1 MHRASD
7 GGPAAAHGPRRC
19 LLVEVDVLNEHDLT
33 VIVLDDV
40 VAVKSIAVLIE
51 IVGALDAR
59 VVLDAQDRIADL
71 LRLKTLSVVDREP

>member
-1 MHRASD
+1 MRLAPY
-7 GGPAAAHGPRRC
+7 GGPAAAHCPRRC

-40 VAVKSIAVLIE
+40 VAVEPVAVLIE
-51 IVGALDAR
+51 IVGALNAR

-71 LRLKTLSVVDREP
+71 LRLKTLSVVDRER